1 MAGKLTTRS
10 AASFAKRKGRYLDG
24 DGLFLRVL
32 DPGHRVYWVYRFR
45 LNGRDRETSVGAYP
59 AMSLAD
65 ARAKH
70 KRLVADVAAKI
81 DPVADKH
88 AAKTG
93 RFAAVGV
100 NGHATEFPSGATP
113 TFGQCADQ
121 YVATK
126 EGEWRSAKHRT
137 QWRSALMTYAE
148 PIWPKPVDQ
157 VTTNDVLAV
166 LEPIWNRVP
175 ATASRIR
182 ARIEAVLTS
191 AKVKGWI
198 NRSQHNPAVW
208 KGWLDG
214 SGLSKPKTPDE
225 DDHHPAMPYANLPE
239 FMAKLSAS
247 DNRAASALEFTVLT
261 AARSGETLGM
271 TWDEVSF
278 DKAVWTIPGSR
289 MKKGRLHTV
298 PLCDAALAI
307 LSAQEAERALNP
319 RIANN
324 PHVFPGARPRQR
336 LSHTSLA
343 VLLRKLGVLETVH
356 GFRTSFRTWCS
367 EVQHVEFEVA
377 ELCLS
382 HQIGGAVSRS
392 YNRTT
397 MLDRRR
403 PVMSAWA
410 DYVTG
415 KTTDNVIPL
424 RAARS

>member
-1 MAGKLTTRS
+1 MKGKLTARGAES
-10 AASFAKRKGRYLDG
+10 LAKRKGRYLDG

-32 DPGHRVYWVYRFR
+32 DPGHRVYWVYRYR
-45 LNGRDRETSVGAYP
+45 LNGKDRETSVGAYP

-81 DPVADKH
+81 DPVAEKH
-88 AAKTG
+88 VAKTI
-93 RFAAVGV
+93 AAPNVR
-100 NGHATEFPSGATP
+100 ALDGAISAKP

-121 YVATK
+121 YAATK
-126 EGEWRSAKHRT
+126 EGEWRSAKHRR
-137 QWRSALMTYAE
+137 QWRSALVKYAE
-148 PIWPKPVDQ
+148 PIWRKPVDQ
-157 VTTNDVLAV
+157 VATDDVLRV

-175 ATASRIR
+175 ATASSVR

-198 NRSQHNPAVW
+198 DRSQHNPAVW

-214 SGLSKPKTPDE
+214 SGLMKPKKPDE
-225 DDHHPAMPYANLPE
+225 DNHHPALPYVDVPA
-239 FMAKLSAS
+239 FMARLA
-247 DNRAASALEFTVLT
+247 DAPVDAAKALQFTVLT

-271 TWDEVSF
+271 TWDEVDF
-278 DKAVWTIPGSR
+278 DKAIWRIEGRR

-298 PLCDAALAI
+298 PLSDAALAI
-307 LSAQEAERALNP
+307 LRGQEAERAHNP

-343 VLLRKLGVLETVH
+343 VLLRRLGVSETVH

-367 EVQHVEFEVA
+367 EVAHIEFEVA

-382 HQIGGAVSRS
+382 HQIGNAVSRA
-392 YNRTT
+392 YNRSD
-397 MLDRRR
+397 MLERRR

-415 KTTDNVIPL
+415 KTDSNVVPFKQ
-424 RAARS
+424 AAR

>member
-1 MAGKLTTRS
+1 
-10 AASFAKRKGRYLDG
+10 
-24 DGLFLRVL
+24 
-32 DPGHRVYWVYRFR
+32 
-45 LNGRDRETSVGAYP
+45 
-59 AMSLAD
+59 MSLAD

-93 RFAAVGV
+93 RPAAVGV

-166 LEPIWNRVP
+166 LKPIWNWVP

-198 NRSQHNPAVW
+198 DRSQHNPAVW

-214 SGLSKPKTPDE
+214 VGLSKPKTPDE

-247 DNRAASALEFTVLT
+247 DNRAARALEFTVLT

-278 DKAVWTIPGSR
+278 DKALWTIPGPR

-298 PLCDAALAI
+298 PLSDAVLAI
-307 LSAQEAERALNP
+307 LRAQEAERACNQ

-324 PHVFPGARPRQR
+324 PYVFPGARPRQR

-343 VLLRKLGVLETVH
+343 VLLRKLGVSETVH

-367 EVQHVEFEVA
+367 EVAHVEFEVA

-392 YNRTT
+392 YNRTIMT
-397 MLDRRR
+397 ERRQ
-403 PVMSAWA
+403 PVMAAWA
-410 DYVTG
+410 EYVCG
-415 KTTDNVIPL
+415 SDASNVVPMK
-424 RAARS
+424 RGVA